1 MRFHYTFSRSVVG
14 PSPNTLLDPAATPC
28 DLKTVSCNCSNYVF
42 INISYQAPIIKIFAF
57 IWLRDIINFIFLGPY
72 SADARHIEI

>member
-1 MRFHYTFSRSVVG
+1 MVG

-42 INISYQAPIIKIFAF
+42 TNISYPAPIFEILAHIGLMNNTNLKFV
-57 IWLRDIINFIFLGPY
+57 GPY
-72 SADARHIEI
+72 STDARHFEI